1 MVLIV
6 YIDSYIYIPFEAN
19 KSKPTHRF
27 LVPGQLGMS
36 YQSAEFLNPQTAETW
51 HLKQYPVA
59 FRVGVCWLF
68 LNWTWIFC
76 KWVNTKCLNRNK
88 MKPNLTKLLTTKEIS
103 RNDVSCRKTKLNE
116 IKENAKHLSFLPPR
130 PQTRFASS
138 EKKKNTFYAG
148 VASTGSPQRRCVRW
162 QVSIDQQRR
171 CAPEA
176 ATKPQQPRL
185 EKVEGKGSYFCS
197 INPFLKHYEIDEFVW
212 S

>member
-1 MVLIV
+1 MMFLAVKQN
-6 YIDSYIYIPFEAN
+6 ST
-19 KSKPTHRF
+19 KS
-27 LVPGQLGMS
+27 
-36 YQSAEFLNPQTAETW
+36 
-51 HLKQYPVA
+51 
-59 FRVGVCWLF
+59 
-68 LNWTWIFC
+68 
-76 KWVNTKCLNRNK
+76 
-88 MKPNLTKLLTTKEIS
+88 
-103 RNDVSCRKTKLNE
+103 RKTPNT
-116 IKENAKHLSFLPPR
+116 FLFFPLGPR
-130 PQTRFASS
+130 PVSHRQ
-138 EKKKNTFYAG
+138 KKKNTFYAG